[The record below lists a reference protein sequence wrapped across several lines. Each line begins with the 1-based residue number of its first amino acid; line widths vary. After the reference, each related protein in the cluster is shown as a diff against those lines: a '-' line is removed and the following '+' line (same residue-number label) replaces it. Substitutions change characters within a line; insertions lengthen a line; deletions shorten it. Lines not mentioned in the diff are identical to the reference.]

1 MENDE
6 SDPEDFSLFSK
17 NNHNSDKND
26 ENNMNYIED
35 KMGNLNV
42 ENEPNKKKKMIPR
55 EYQKQI
61 YEKAKEENSIIYA
74 ETGRGKTFIAI
85 MLMANCLGIDLQ
97 SEKKQNIDKTK
108 KIIFFVCNTSLVN
121 QQKKE
126 ISDALNIEVGIFQGR
141 KGKKKNKNYESFKR
155 EWDSLNIFVAMPSVI
170 YNYLSRGYITIFDI
184 SMLIFD
190 ECHHTADEHVY
201 NKIMN
206 EFYFYYKKEENNQKY
221 KFPRIYGLTASPKK
235 NTIKNGS
242 LEANAI
248 ESLENLCENLDCVV
262 VIDPEIVNSN
272 TEGIRPGETVK
283 QYLNEDIYIEV
294 KSHVEN
300 NEYKYIFKDLYNEC
314 FYDFMTISFSSLIK
328 NYSEYSGK
336 DYQEEYSKYLKKK
349 FNSEN
354 LEEYNKVTQ
363 TFSQLYKLRQYSP
376 FFAIFERLQRDLFLI
391 LGNLCIDSL
400 IAYFQE
406 LNKSYNIIYQ
416 NKKIEEKN
424 KEKNKEKNE
433 GKNQENDDNNFLNKS
448 SSSLNS
454 FENEEEDDDEEDVLS
469 LQADSI
475 KELNDI
481 YLKIIEKLKETKVQ
495 HNYVSDILQKLFYKI
510 EDLFKQNDSNKL
522 IIFIANRI
530 VAHFLSPSLN
540 TFLRQKFKN
549 KKCEEI
555 IGINKKRSGG
565 GTSLTPSI
573 TQIKMNE
580 IIKKFN
586 EDKFNIL
593 IGTSAI
599 EEGLD
604 IQSCNAVLTL
614 VELTTPKSF
623 IQIKGRARK
632 SNSNFLIFTNSA
644 INSKIRVE
652 NYIELGKKMTN
663 LFLYNIKRD
672 FRRPN
677 YIQKKADFFSYE
689 DPKTHSKVTFGN
701 VSMFYNEIQMQ
712 INSSGFKFK
721 SSITIQKVKCGNG
734 LQEFE
739 YIGEIQLSTNLEGVQ
754 KKFPYRTRKQKK
766 IENAKKQCQIQV
778 ILILKKLKYLDGY
791 LRFCKKK

>member
-1 MENDE
+1 MEKDNSNDE
-6 SDPEDFSLFSK
+6 SDPEDFSIFSNK
-17 NNHNSDKND
+17 NLNSNKKE

-35 KMGNLNV
+35 KIENLDID
-42 ENEPNKKKKMIPR
+42 EPNKKKKMIPR

-61 YEKAKEENSIIYA
+61 FEKAKEENSIIYV
-74 ETGRGKTFIAI
+74 ETGKGKTFIAI
-85 MLMANCLGIDLQ
+85 MLMADFLGIDLQ
-97 SEKKQNIDKTK
+97 NEKKQNIDKRK
-108 KIIFFVCNTSLVN
+108 KILFLVCNTSLVN
-121 QQKKE
+121 QQQKE
-126 ISDALNIEVGIFQGR
+126 ISDAMNLEVGIFQGR
-141 KGKKKNKNYESFKR
+141 KGKKKKKNYESFKR
-155 EWDSLNIFVAMPSVI
+155 KWDSLNVFVAMPSVI
-170 YNYLSRGYITIFDI
+170 YNYLSRGFITIFDI
-184 SMLIFD
+184 SMIIFD

-206 EFYFYYKKEENNQKY
+206 EFYFYYKKDENY
-221 KFPRIYGLTASPKK
+221 KSYVFPRIYGLTASPKK
-235 NTIKNGS
+235 NNIKNGS

-262 VIDPEIVNSN
+262 VIDPEMVKSN
-272 TEGIRPGETVK
+272 TEGMKPGETIK

-294 KSHVEN
+294 KSDVEN
-300 NEYKYIFKDLYNEC
+300 NEYKYILKDLFNEC
-314 FYDFMTISFSSLIK
+314 FNKFMIISFSSLIK
-328 NYSEYSGK
+328 NYPEYSSK
-336 DYQEEYSKYLKKK
+336 ENREDYSKYLMKK
-349 FNSEN
+349 FFSES
-354 LEEYNKVTQ
+354 LEQYNKVTQ
-363 TFSQLYKLRQYSP
+363 TYSHLYKLRQYSP
-376 FFAIFERLQRDLFLI
+376 FFAIFERLQRDIFLI
-391 LGNLCIDSL
+391 MENLSIDSL
-400 IAYFQE
+400 IAYFLE

-416 NKKIEEKN
+416 KKMEDKN
-424 KEKNKEKNE
+424 
-433 GKNQENDDNNFLNKS
+433 DNNLLNKS

-454 FENEEEDDDEEDVLS
+454 FENEDEDDDEEDVLS
-469 LQADSI
+469 LQAESI

-481 YLKIIEKLKETKVQ
+481 YLKTIEILKETKKKN
-495 HNYVSDILQKLFYKI
+495 NYVSDILQKLFNKI
-510 EDLFKQNDSNKL
+510 DELFKQNENNKL

-540 TFLRQKFKN
+540 TFLNQKCKN

-573 TQIKMNE
+573 TLIKMNE
-580 IIKKFN
+580 IIKNFN

-632 SNSNFLIFTNSA
+632 SNSKFLIFTNSTIKA
-644 INSKIRVE
+644 KIRVE

-672 FRRPN
+672 FRRPK
-677 YIQKKADFFSYE
+677 YIQNKADFFSYE

-701 VSMFYNEIQMQ
+701 VSMFFNEIQMQ
-712 INSSGFKFK
+712 IISSGIKFK
-721 SSITIQKVKCGNG
+721 SSISIQKVKCENG

-754 KKFPYRTRKQKK
+754 EKFPYRTKKQKK
-766 IENAKKQCQIQV
+766 LENAKKQCQIQV

-791 LRFCKKK
+791 LRFSKKK

>member
-1 MENDE
+1 MSDE
-6 SDPEDFSLFSK
+6 SDQDEFSLFSK
-17 NNHNSDKND
+17 KNLNFDKKD
-26 ENNMNYIED
+26 ENNMNYIEE
-35 KMGNLNV
+35 KMENLNI
-42 ENEPNKKKKMIPR
+42 EDEPNRKKKMIPR

-61 YEKAKEENSIIYA
+61 YEKAKEENSIIYV
-74 ETGRGKTFIAI
+74 ETGKGKTFISI
-85 MLMANCLGIDLQ
+85 MLMADLLGIDLQ
-97 SEKKQNIDKTK
+97 NEKKQNIDKTK
-108 KIIFFVCNTSLVN
+108 KILFLVCNTSLVN
-121 QQKKE
+121 QQQKE
-126 ISDALNIEVGIFQGR
+126 ISNVLNIEVGIFQGR
-141 KGKKKNKNYESFKR
+141 KGKKKKKNYESFKKV
-155 EWDSLNIFVAMPSVI
+155 WDSLNVFVAMPSVI
-170 YNYLSRGYITIFDI
+170 YNYLSRGFITIFDI
-184 SMLIFD
+184 SMIIFD
-190 ECHHTADEHVY
+190 ECHHAADEHVY

-206 EFYFYYKKEENNQKY
+206 EFYFYYKKEENYQNY
-221 KFPRIYGLTASPKK
+221 RFPRIYGLTASPKK
-235 NTIKNGS
+235 NNIKNGS

-262 VIDPEIVNSN
+262 VIDPEMVNSN
-272 TEGIRPGETVK
+272 TEGLKPGETIK

-294 KSHVEN
+294 ESDVGN
-300 NEYKYIFKDLYNEC
+300 NEYKYIFKELFNEC
-314 FYDFMTISFSSLIK
+314 FYNFMIISFSSLKK
-328 NYSEYSGK
+328 NYPEYSGN
-336 DYQEEYSKYLKKK
+336 DYQEDYSKYLKKK
-349 FNSEN
+349 FTSEN
-354 LEEYNKVTQ
+354 LEQYNKVTQ
-363 TFSQLYKLRQYSP
+363 TYDHLYKLRQYSP
-376 FFAIFERLQRDLFLI
+376 FFAIFERLQRDIFLI
-391 LGNLCIDSL
+391 LENLCLDSL
-400 IAYFQE
+400 IAYFRE

-416 NKKIEEKN
+416 KKIEEKN
-424 KEKNKEKNE
+424 
-433 GKNQENDDNNFLNKS
+433 DNNKLNKS

-454 FENEEEDDDEEDVLS
+454 FENEEEEDDEEDVLS

-481 YLKIIEKLKETKVQ
+481 YLSTMQKLKEAKEQ
-495 HNYVSDILQKLFYKI
+495 HNYISDILKKLFYKI
-510 EDLFKQNDSNKL
+510 EDLFKQNDNNKL

-540 TFLRQKFKN
+540 TFLNQKFKN
-549 KKCEEI
+549 KKSEEI

-573 TQIKMNE
+573 TQIKMNQ
-580 IIKKFN
+580 IIKNFN

-632 SNSNFLIFTNSA
+632 SNSKFLIFTNST
-644 INSKIRVE
+644 INAKIRVE
-652 NYIELGKKMTN
+652 NYIELGKKMSS
-663 LFLYNIKRD
+663 LFLNNIKRD

-677 YIQKKADFFSYE
+677 YIQKKEDFFSYE

-712 INSSGFKFK
+712 INSSGIKFK
-721 SSITIQKVKCGNG
+721 SSITIQQVKCQNG

-739 YIGEIQLSTNLEGVQ
+739 YIGEIQVSTNLEGVQ
-754 KKFPYRTRKQKK
+754 EKFPYRTKKQKK
-766 IENAKKQCQIQV
+766 LENAKKQCQIQV

-791 LRFCKKK
+791 LRFNKKK